1 MLRAVLGPCVTKPSV
16 RTLDPESVCTRV
28 VARLIEEIACVDI
41 APDSPVWSDLQRGDE
56 VIGELRVYRGR
67 GRVQKVVSSRYT
79 LTTPLVDSHSV
90 VVFTR
95 PESAVP
101 HFSLESVRLGC
112 EVHLYV
118 DLLPKRDLA
127 VSLAYLDRCYAPL
140 SAVVSELERDP
151 RFRSVPVSLRHRA
164 LLSPWHVLSLHDPRD
179 LGGAQNYVDR
189 YVSHWASL
197 LRSTAP
203 EFDSSPELA
212 TRDIVFRK
220 TLFSRTVDP
229 SWALRD
235 RTIGRET
242 VDRILAAL
250 SS

>member
-1 MLRAVLGPCVTKPSV
+1 VTKPSV

-41 APDSPVWSDLQRGDE
+41 APDSPVWSDLKRGEE
-56 VIGELRVYRGR
+56 VIGELRIYRGR

-79 LTTPLVDSHSV
+79 LAAPVVDSHSV
-90 VVFTR
+90 LVFTQ
-95 PESAVP
+95 PESPVP
-101 HFSLESVRLGC
+101 HFALESVQLGC
-112 EVHLYV
+112 EIHLYV

-127 VSLAYLDRCYAPL
+127 VALPYLDRCYAPL
-140 SAVVSELERDP
+140 SPIVSELERDA
-151 RFRSVPVSLRHRA
+151 RFRAVPVSLRHRA
-164 LLSPWHVLSLHDPRD
+164 LLSPWHVLSLHDPHD
-179 LGGAQNYVDR
+179 LEGAQSYVDR

-197 LRSTAP
+197 LRSHAP
-203 EFDSSPELA
+203 ELDSSPELA
-212 TRDIVFRK
+212 TRDIAFRK
-220 TLFSRTVDP
+220 TLFSRAVDP